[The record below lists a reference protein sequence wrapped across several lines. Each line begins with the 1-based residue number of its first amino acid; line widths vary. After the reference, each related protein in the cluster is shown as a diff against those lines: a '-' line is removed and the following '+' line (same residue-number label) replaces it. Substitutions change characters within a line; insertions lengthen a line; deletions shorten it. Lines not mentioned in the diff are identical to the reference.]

1 MILPRMGVPV
11 KYPLNAANLTRL
23 RRACLPCYNLVEM
36 AYNTDSLLGPGNFR
50 RIARASGYAYQH
62 ILRVLNGTKGCSF
75 EAAIKI
81 AAAAGVSVD
90 ELAAHVTRKRSVQNA
105 QKNQKQGTNGA

>member
-1 MILPRMGVPV
+1 ME
-11 KYPLNAANLTRL
+11 Y
-23 RRACLPCYNLVEM
+23 E
-36 AYNTDSLLGPGNFR
+36 TDSLLGPGNFR

-62 ILRVLNGTKGCSF
+62 VLRVLNGKKGCTF

-90 ELAAHVTRKRSVQNA
+90 QLAAHVTRKRSVQNA
-105 QKNQKQGTNGA
+105 QTNQKQSADGA